1 MTTIANSL
9 ALVCSSGLRP
19 RLVHSPLTWFI
30 MTRGAPA
37 TTLPCR
43 HRSRH
48 TEPTPMQQL
57 LPQQQQ
63 LSMHLSTLLVRD
75 LQSRRCQLAGPGIF
89 AALLV
94 LAIITASYSL
104 AFYLA
109 VGPDLKYTTTT
120 TTTSTILLQPTL
132 LQPPSPATF
141 APASL
146 TPAYSLI
153 RFHPG

>member
-1 MTTIANSL
+1 MTTIADSL
-9 ALVCSSGLRP
+9 ALVCSSGLRSW
-19 RLVHSPLTWFI
+19 LVHSPPHLVHSDLGCTLL
-30 MTRGAPA
+30 
-37 TTLPCR
+37 LPC
-43 HRSRH
+43 HVAIAAA
-48 TEPTPMQQL
+48 TPTPMQQL

-63 LSMHLSTLLVRD
+63 LPMHLATLLVPD

-94 LAIITASYSL
+94 LVIITAADSL

-109 VGPDLKYTTTT
+109 VGPDLKNTTTT
-120 TTTSTILLQPTL
+120 TTTSTIL